1 MHERLVLRLL
11 YVSTSVCLFVCLK
24 WMGYIDSFTFTFA
37 FVFYLLLCLFIYFVY
52 IVRAVYTYNKS
63 KNQPGAFPIQCTQLS
78 LGQANWEC

>member
-11 YVSTSVCLFVCLK
+11 YVFPRLSVCFVCLK

-37 FVFYLLLCLFIYFVY
+37 FVFNLLLCLFIYFVY

-78 LGQANWEC
+78 FRPS